1 MISARLINKPGSL
14 ICQSKQLEV
23 SVQDRGVGIPQS
35 EIGHIFE
42 PFYSQQSAGGLKR
55 PGHGIGLSICR
66 NICEKLGGSITVN
79 SLENFGARFTFTI
92 DCDEMAS
99 PIEEKQKYEVM
110 QTLSVIDMQSESEG
124 FLQS

>member
-1 MISARLINKPGSL
+1 MPGSL

-79 SLENFGARFTFTI
+79 SLENFGALADVVGVVLQLSR
-92 DCDEMAS
+92 S
-99 PIEEKQKYEVM
+99 IECCTAV
-110 QTLSVIDMQSESEG
+110 G
-124 FLQS
+124 NFLAI